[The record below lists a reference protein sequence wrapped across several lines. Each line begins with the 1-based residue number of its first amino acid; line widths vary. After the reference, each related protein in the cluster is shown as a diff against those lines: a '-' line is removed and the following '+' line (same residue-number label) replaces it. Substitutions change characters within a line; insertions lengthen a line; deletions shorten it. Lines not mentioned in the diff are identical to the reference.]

1 MKKQIFIYNNRKKEY
16 MDHIMMG
23 DDIAFFDDQIKLT
36 EKKVLQQFE
45 QEIQALFAS
54 PSSPLELRFYIAGH
68 RIKHCFLYEGY
79 PFLVRI

>member
-36 EKKVLQQFE
+36 E
-45 QEIQALFAS
+45 
-54 PSSPLELRFYIAGH
+54 
-68 RIKHCFLYEGY
+68 
-79 PFLVRI
+79 